1 MLFDYFYYD
10 GTHPEGA
17 ADDPRLVLGAASD
30 AVLAAVCGM
39 PAGECS
45 ADALRRQFG
54 ADLVDTLKRIGL
66 LREVQGRILLD
77 STVIL
82 PQDMPQLESC
92 FSQDVQA
99 MADALTNRWEDF
111 LQAVSPIGGSDGR
124 THLYHLLCGAMLD
137 GAMFD
142 LLCERGL
149 VTTSRVHPSGRD
161 YLIIAYARDEG
172 LTAFSNRLLCS
183 YNRLSDGRRALQ
195 SFGDADGDRCDA
207 YRFMRLYEAGCVPQA
222 MAHIVPLWER
232 LPHNRIQALLDAVE
246 MLHAAGACPSDELAV
261 LTALG
266 YAREGCI
273 CVPVYT
279 RAHQPILH
287 RLAEMAADA
296 LLPPLERALRQPL
309 PLQCAAHGVPQGEI
323 ANEMYH
329 ILFGQLNGALAQRGL
344 VATPPRLLGEGRYL
358 RSVQLF

>member
-1 MLFDYFYYD
+1 MPFDYFYYD
-10 GTHPEGA
+10 GDAPEGA
-17 ADDPRLVLGAASD
+17 ADDPRLVLGTTSD
-30 AVLAAVCGM
+30 AVLAAVCGL

-54 ADLVDTLKRIGL
+54 TDLVDALKRIGL
-66 LREVQGRILLD
+66 LREAQGRILLD
-77 STVIL
+77 ATVIL
-82 PQDMPQLESC
+82 PQDVPQLESC

-99 MADALTNRWEDF
+99 MADALTNRREDF
-111 LQAVSPIGGSDGR
+111 LQSVSPIDGFSAE
-124 THLYHLLCGAMLD
+124 THLYHLLCGAVLD

-142 LLCERGL
+142 LLCARGL
-149 VTTSRVHPSGRD
+149 VTPSRVHPSGRD

-172 LTAFSNRLLCS
+172 LTAFSSRLLCS

-195 SFGDADGDRCDA
+195 SFGDANGDRCDT
-207 YRFMRLYEAGCVPQA
+207 YRFMRLYEARCVPPT

-232 LPHNRIQALLDAVE
+232 LPKNRIQALLDAAQT
-246 MLHAAGACPSDELAV
+246 LHDTRSCPSDELAV

-266 YAREGCI
+266 YAREGCL

-296 LLPPLERALRQPL
+296 LLPLLERALCRPL
-309 PLQCAAHGVPQGEI
+309 PLLCAAHGAPQGEI

-329 ILFGQLNGALAQRGL
+329 ILFGQLNEALTQRGL
-344 VATPPRLLGEGRYL
+344 VTTPPRRPGEGRYL